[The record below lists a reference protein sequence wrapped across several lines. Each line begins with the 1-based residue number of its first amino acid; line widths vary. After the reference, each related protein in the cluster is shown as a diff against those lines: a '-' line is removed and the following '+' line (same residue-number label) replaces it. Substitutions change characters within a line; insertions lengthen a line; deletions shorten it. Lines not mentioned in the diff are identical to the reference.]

1 MSDKT
6 GARPKTLVIHIGD
19 HKTGTTTIQNALA
32 VGSIQLH
39 DAELFYPAKMNHN
52 YLTGFITSYRKST
65 PLPKHLEDRD
75 GLEEVAAQI
84 AASSADYAVLSAE
97 AFENIPAP
105 EFHDL
110 VETFF
115 RGCADRIHIVAY
127 VRPHAQRILSSYAE
141 QIKIGWYRGTMQEFF
156 DHNLQNGRFHYM
168 PRFSQWRELFGEDF
182 TLRPMIR
189 KELKNGS
196 VLDDFAHVAFDG
208 QPCTVE
214 EFEPENQ
221 AMTVRE
227 LALMYFLQGQFQEQD
242 PWLRHTLGWELSRQ
256 LDRSR
261 SESEAKVRKLVMA
274 RDLAEAASAAYRSD
288 ATAMDAEFFGGR
300 PLLQN
305 ALRDMEKQSAPRA
318 PSLDPAEF
326 FSPEHLRNLSVMA
339 KIIEGML
346 ERQGKWPSYFHSHRI
361 KDIERHKMAR
371 LGLDENGD
379 PLDPEADGQSV
390 SDAMTSDKTVT
401 KIAPAQATAA
411 SATQSTQPAPQTRVL
426 AGAAAGGTAVP
437 EKDQP

>member
-39 DAELFYPAKMNHN
+39 DAKLLYPAKMNHN
-52 YLTGFITSYRKST
+52 YLTGFITSYRKGT

-75 GLEEVAAQI
+75 GLTEVAAQI
-84 AASSADYAVLSAE
+84 AASDADYAVLSAE

-141 QIKIGWYRGTMQEFF
+141 QIKIGWYRGSMQEFF
-156 DHNLQNGRFHYM
+156 DHNLQNGRFHYA
-168 PRFSQWRELFGEDF
+168 PRFAQWRELFGDEF

-196 VLDDFAHVAFDG
+196 VLDDFAEVAFDG
-208 QPCTVE
+208 RPCTVE

-261 SESEAKVRKLVMA
+261 GDSEAKVRKLVMA
-274 RDLAEAASAAYRSD
+274 RDLAEAATAAYRCDAEVMD
-288 ATAMDAEFFGGR
+288 ATFFEGR
-300 PLLQN
+300 PLMQT
-305 ALRDMEKQSAPRA
+305 ALRDMEKQSAPCA
-318 PSLDPAEF
+318 PSLDPSQF
-326 FSPEHLRNLSVMA
+326 FSPEHLRNLTVMA

-361 KDIERHKMAR
+361 KDIERHKNAR

-379 PLDPEADGQSV
+379 PLEPEAD
-390 SDAMTSDKTVT
+390 AEM
-401 KIAPAQATAA
+401 PAGSETAA
-411 SATQSTQPAPQTRVL
+411 SPATQGAAPTSDTPAQTPPPPPARVL
-426 AGAAAGGTAVP
+426 ADAAAGAAP
-437 EKDQP
+437 QKDQP

>member
-1 MSDKT
+1 MTKTT

-32 VGSIQLH
+32 VGTINLH
-39 DAELFYPAKMNHN
+39 DAELLYPAKLNHN
-52 YLTGFITSYRKST
+52 YLTGFITSYRRGT
-65 PLPKHLEDRD
+65 PLPKHLEGRD
-75 GLEEVAAQI
+75 GLVEVAQKI
-84 AASSADYAVLSAE
+84 AESSADYAVISAE

-105 EFHDL
+105 DFHDL

-141 QIKIGWYRGTMQEFF
+141 QIKIGWFRGSMREFF
-156 DHNLQNGRFHYM
+156 DHNLEIGRFHYM
-168 PRFSQWRELFGEDF
+168 ERFAQWRELFGDDF

-189 KELKNGS
+189 SELHNGS

-208 QPCTVE
+208 RPCTVE

-221 AMTVRE
+221 AVTVRE
-227 LALMYFLQGQFQEQD
+227 LALLYFLQGQFQDHD
-242 PWLRHTLGWELSRQ
+242 PWLRHTLGWELARQ

-261 SESEAKVRKLVMA
+261 GESEAKVRKLVMS
-274 RDLAEAASAAYRSD
+274 RDLAEAATAAYSED
-288 ATAMDAEFFGGR
+288 ARLMDDAFFDGR

-305 ALRDMEKQSAPRA
+305 ALGEMEKKAAPRA
-318 PSLDPAEF
+318 PSLDPGQF
-326 FSPEHLRNLSVMA
+326 FSPEHLRNLTVMA

-346 ERQGKWPSYFHSHRI
+346 ERQGRWPSYFHSHRL
-361 KDIERHKMAR
+361 KDIERHRLAR

-379 PLDPEADGQSV
+379 PLEEGATDPIPAD
-390 SDAMTSDKTVT
+390 
-401 KIAPAQATAA
+401 
-411 SATQSTQPAPQTRVL
+411 
-426 AGAAAGGTAVP
+426 AGAGRTGS
-437 EKDQP
+437 EKD